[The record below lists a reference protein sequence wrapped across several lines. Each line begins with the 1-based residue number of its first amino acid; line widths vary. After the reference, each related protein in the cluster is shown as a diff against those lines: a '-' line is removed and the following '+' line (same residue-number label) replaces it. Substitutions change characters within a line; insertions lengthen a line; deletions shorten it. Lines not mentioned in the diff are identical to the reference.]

1 MRIKERGMKKLIAL
15 LMVFF
20 SGFLFAS
27 EKLMPNG
34 INPEV
39 HKIDTTWGVI
49 LFFMWPILII
59 VSYKF
64 VEWTLRKSG
73 VEPDV

>member
-1 MRIKERGMKKLIAL
+1 MKKLIAL

-20 SGFLFAS
+20 SSFLFAA

-34 INPEV
+34 IAPEV
-39 HKIDTTWGVI
+39 HKIDTTWGLIV
-49 LFFMWPILII
+49 FFMWPILII

-64 VEWTLRKSG
+64 VEFTLKKSG
-73 VEPDV
+73 LEKDL

>member
-1 MRIKERGMKKLIAL
+1 MRIKERGMKKLIVL
-15 LMVFF
+15 LMIFF
-20 SGFLFAS
+20 SNFLFAA

-34 INPEV
+34 INPEA
-39 HKIDTTWGVI
+39 HKINTTWGVI

>member
-1 MRIKERGMKKLIAL
+1 MRIKERGMRKLIAL

-20 SGFLFAS
+20 GSLLMAS
-27 EKLMPNG
+27 DKLMPNG
-34 INPEV
+34 IDPEV
-39 HKIDTTWGVI
+39 HKINTTWGVI

-64 VEWTLRKSG
+64 VEWTLKKTG
-73 VEPDV
+73 VEPDL

>member
-1 MRIKERGMKKLIAL
+1 MKKLITL

-39 HKIDTTWGVI
+39 HKIDTTWGLIV
-49 LFFMWPILII
+49 FFMWPILII

-64 VEWTLRKSG
+64 VEYTLKKSG
-73 VEPDV
+73 LEKDL

>member
-15 LMVFF
+15 IMVFF
-20 SGFLFAS
+20 GSLLMAS
-27 EKLMPNG
+27 DKLLPNG

-64 VEWTLRKSG
+64 VEWTLKKTG
-73 VEPDV
+73 IEPDL

>member
-1 MRIKERGMKKLIAL
+1 MRKLIAL

-20 SGFLFAS
+20 GSLLMAS
-27 EKLMPNG
+27 DKLMPNG
-34 INPEV
+34 IDPEV
-39 HKIDTTWGVI
+39 HKINTTWGVI

-64 VEWTLRKSG
+64 VEWTLKKTG
-73 VEPDV
+73 VEPDL